1 MITSSNPKVR
11 QGMDLVDSM
20 EPEEL
25 DQLVD
30 YIRVVFKTKRAQNA
44 ARSFAELQV
53 GDPVRLRNIKP
64 QYLIGMT
71 GVIEEKRQTRLVVKL
86 DRGPTKKFHSG
97 RVVCSASS
105 LTKIEEN

>member
-1 MITSSNPKVR
+1 MITSNNPKVR

-30 YIRVVFKTKRAQNA
+30 YIRVVFKSKRDQNN
-44 ARSFAELQV
+44 ARTFATLRE
-53 GDPVRLRNIKP
+53 GDQVRLKNIKP

-71 GVIEEKRQTRLVVKL
+71 GVVESKRQTRITVKL
-86 DRGPTKKFHSG
+86 DRGPTKKFRSG
-97 RVVCSASS
+97 KVICSPAS
-105 LTKIEEN
+105 LERIED